1 MLLPIHRKIGSYGFS
16 AKETEITPKEPFAIT
31 LNFKNVLPLQALLL
45 PNGLIPSRRMTKFS
59 RRAQSKF
66 ASEIK
71 KCRHLGLIPNFTSI
85 TV

>member
-1 MLLPIHRKIGSYGFS
+1 MIVTSEENEVIL
-16 AKETEITPKEPFAIT
+16 KEPFSIV
-31 LNFKNVLPLQALLL
+31 LNFKNVISLQALLL

-71 KCRHLGLIPNFTSI
+71 KCRHLGLIPNFMPI
-85 TV
+85 AV